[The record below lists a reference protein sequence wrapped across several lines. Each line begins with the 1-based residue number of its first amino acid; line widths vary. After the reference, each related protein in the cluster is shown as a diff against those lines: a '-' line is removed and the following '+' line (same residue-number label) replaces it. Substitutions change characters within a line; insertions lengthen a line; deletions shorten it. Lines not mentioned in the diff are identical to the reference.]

1 MLDKRLISEGLK
13 YAVVGGIATLSDI
26 STLYLLVTYF
36 DIYYLYGTII
46 GFFVGSVVNYFISV
60 NWVFSSR
67 RFRDNFTL
75 EFGSYILI
83 STAVLGF
90 TVFAMWPLLIYLGIL
105 FIPRIL
111 LIFFTYILN
120 FSLRKYFYIEN
131 IMKQKVTARAPLRLS
146 FAGGG
151 TELSPFVDDRGGAVL
166 NATIAMYA
174 YCELEVSTDRVFYES
189 LDLSL
194 MNSDLDKSLMIKHF
208 N

>member
-1 MLDKRLISEGLK
+1 MLDKRIIREGLK

-36 DIYYLYGTII
+36 DTYYLYGTII

-83 STAVLGF
+83 STSVLGF
-90 TVFAMWPLLIYLGIL
+90 TVFAMWILTDIFGVYYLYS
-105 FIPRIL
+105 RIL

-120 FSLRKYFYIEN
+120 FSLRKYFLHRKHHE
-131 IMKQKVTARAPLRLS
+131 T
-146 FAGGG
+146 
-151 TELSPFVDDRGGAVL
+151 
-166 NATIAMYA
+166 
-174 YCELEVSTDRVFYES
+174 
-189 LDLSL
+189 
-194 MNSDLDKSLMIKHF
+194 KSYS
-208 N
+208 

>member
-90 TVFAMWPLLIYLGIL
+90 TVFAMWILTDIFGVYYLYS
-105 FIPRIL
+105 RIL

-131 IMKQKVTARAPLRLS
+131 IMKQS
-146 FAGGG
+146 Y
-151 TELSPFVDDRGGAVL
+151 S
-166 NATIAMYA
+166 
-174 YCELEVSTDRVFYES
+174 
-189 LDLSL
+189 
-194 MNSDLDKSLMIKHF
+194 
-208 N
+208 